1 MRVETPAHC
10 SEMSMALQGYIL
22 VREVTVRRIALDR
35 LWQMRTETPAYCSE
49 MSTGPQGYILL
60 REVTVRR
67 IALDRLWQMRTETPA
82 HIVRCLWLY
91 KAIY

>member
-1 MRVETPAHC
+1 MRLETPAHC
-10 SEMSMALQGYIL
+10 SEMSMALQGY
-22 VREVTVRRIALDR
+22 R
-35 LWQMRTETPAYCSE
+35 
-49 MSTGPQGYILL
+49 LL

-91 KAIY
+91 KAIDY